1 MTLQHLSV
9 GDIAVILPGATTVF
23 RRHKIDFCC
32 NGGAL
37 LSSEAERRGLDLTA
51 LETELRSLDTPG
63 TAAPAETADLI
74 AHIIERYHKVHRVE
88 FPEAIRLARR
98 VETVH
103 QAKADCPRG
112 LAELLTLMFDDLEDH
127 QHKEEAVLF
136 PAMVHGGTPTLRYPI
151 AQMMQEHVELGEQL
165 AFMADLTDD
174 FTPPEGACNTWR
186 ALYAACSKLD
196 TDLREHVHLE
206 NNILFQRFL

>member
-1 MTLQHLSV
+1 MALQYLSV

-37 LSSEAERRGLDLTA
+37 LSAEAERRGLDLLA
-51 LETELRSLDTPG
+51 LETELCSLETPG
-63 TAAPAETADLI
+63 VAAPAETADLV
-74 AHIIERYHKVHRVE
+74 AHIIDRCHKVHRVE
-88 FPEAIRLARR
+88 FPETIRLARR
-98 VETVH
+98 VEMVH
-103 QAKADCPRG
+103 QAKAECPRG

-136 PAMVHGGTPTLRYPI
+136 PAMIHGGTPTLRYPI
-151 AQMMQEHVELGEQL
+151 AQMMREHVELGEQL

-174 FTPPEGACNTWR
+174 FTPPQGACNTWR
-186 ALYAACSKLD
+186 ALYTACSKLD
-196 TDLREHVHLE
+196 SGLREHIHLE
-206 NNILFQRFL
+206 NNILFQRFI